1 MQQPAP
7 RSAIRR
13 LAALNVHLAPHPQDD
28 QCCCAPTRPVSPA
41 AAPSAAQRSSEAVLV
56 VPMSEYEKFV
66 FDLKG
71 SCSDQSMRNPFSVF
85 LTGRSV

>member
-28 QCCCAPTRPVSPA
+28 QCCCAPTRPVPPA
-41 AAPSAAQRSSEAVLV
+41 AAPV

>member
-28 QCCCAPTRPVSPA
+28 QCCCAPTRVQA
-41 AAPSAAQRSSEAVLV
+41 AAQRSSEAV

>member
-28 QCCCAPTRPVSPA
+28 QCCCAPTRQVVQA
-41 AAPSAAQRSSEAVLV
+41 AAQRSSEAV